1 LPITYNAV
9 VNGTNLTALKN
20 HIGVAE
26 VVAQKNELEKIE
38 QSINKCVRQIVFSK
52 LVICVSLAQIY
63 DDALY
68 RKDNF
73 RTFKQY
79 LASGRINLP
88 TSTASEYAKIGR
100 VYLQYR
106 EELDRIDFR
115 EEDGLKKLLIL
126 EKAISQFPKEA
137 VFSELKQMSYR
148 TFKREF
154 ARANGSPSESMGNDV
169 ILRFN
174 EDEHALYMEID
185 GVTAVKIVEFTDDLD
200 NYCGREIF
208 SRLRKE
214 IVSVVTSFFS

>member
-1 LPITYNAV
+1 M
-9 VNGTNLTALKN
+9 NGTKLAALN
-20 HIGVAE
+20 NQIGVAE

-38 QSINKCVRQIVFSK
+38 KSINKCVRQIVFSK
-52 LVICVSLAQIY
+52 LVICISLARIY

-73 RTFKQY
+73 KTFKQY

-100 VYLQYR
+100 VYLRFR
-106 EELDRIDFR
+106 EELERIDFR

-126 EKAISQFPKEA
+126 EKAISQFPKED

-148 TFKREF
+148 NFRREF
-154 ARANGSPSESMGNDV
+154 ARANGSQTEGIGNDV

-185 GVTAVKIVEFTDDLD
+185 GVTAVKIVEFADDLD